1 MRAYGGRERCV
12 LKRESKKKPYR
23 SAWSNALWSFHEML
37 RNTPLSFWLM
47 VGCVPLGVFLEW
59 AGIRLPALVVEQVT
73 TGQTFTHAAVAVGLL
88 LGATLLADALRDFLS
103 TALYASIGLFR
114 SHENMVLYRKTMRCF
129 YQRYESKPVRD
140 LYQRAAMCLWMNE
153 GIVPLLQV
161 PQESMKVVQNLLC
174 YFLFGTVISFVSP
187 WLVVLLT
194 AAPMVNWFC
203 VRAYNRFEYGTREA
217 RADLEKK
224 LYYTAGRASDFTAA
238 KDLRVYGM
246 TDWLRGIY
254 RDLTKQYVGWQRRL
268 SGRQL
273 LTRLIDLGVILVRD
287 GAAYLVLIRM
297 TVRGELSPDQFVLY
311 FAAISSFATFIGNI
325 MTSLGAVQESS
336 LKVSDFREYMDL
348 SEGDDNGTECADA
361 HLTHAPEITFDHVSF
376 RYEGAAQDTLHDLS
390 FTFHPGE
397 RIALVG
403 MNGAGKTTLVKLLCG
418 LYSPTVGQIRIDG
431 VPTSDFKRREYYRLF
446 SPVFQDVET
455 PFFSLAETVA
465 ADFSEHVDRAR
476 AEACMRR
483 AGLGKKL
490 DALPQGIDS
499 RLDKQVNE
507 DGIELSGGETQKLM
521 MARALYK
528 DAPILVLDEPTAA
541 LDPIAENEIYLQYR
555 DMTERKTSLF
565 ISHRL
570 ASTRFCDR
578 ILYLDG
584 GQIAEEG
591 THDELIARGGSYA
604 RLYEIQS
611 CWYREDYKGG
621 ETA

>member
-1 MRAYGGRERCV
+1 MRTYGRRERCV

-23 SAWSNALWSFHEML
+23 SAWSNAMWSYREML
-37 RNTPLSFWLM
+37 RETPQTFWLM

-59 AGIRLPALVVEQVT
+59 AGIQLPALVVEQVT
-73 TGQTFTHAAVAVGLL
+73 TGQTFAHAATLVGIL
-88 LGATLLADALRDFLS
+88 LGATLLAAALRDFLTAALRS
-103 TALYASIGLFR
+103 AMQMFRYRENTALY
-114 SHENMVLYRKTMRCF
+114 RKVMRCL
-129 YQRYESKPVRD
+129 YQKFESKSVRD
-140 LYQRAAMCLWMNE
+140 LYQRAMSALWMNN
-153 GIVPLLQV
+153 GIVKLLQV
-161 PQESMKVVQNLLC
+161 PQESMNVIQNLLC

-194 AAPMVNWFC
+194 ALPMVNWFC
-203 VRAYNRFEYGTREA
+203 VRAYNRYEYGTREA

-224 LYYTAGRASDFTAA
+224 LFYTSRRGSDFTAA
-238 KDLRVYGM
+238 KDVRVYGM
-246 TDWLRGIY
+246 TDWLRAVY
-254 RDLTKQYVGWQRRL
+254 RDLTNQLLGWQKRL
-268 SGRQL
+268 SGREL
-273 LTRLIDLGVILVRD
+273 LTQLVDLGVILVRD
-287 GAAYLVLIRM
+287 GAAYYVLIRM
-297 TVRGELSPDQFVLY
+297 AVRGELSADQFVLY

-325 MTSLGAVQESS
+325 MTALGKVQEAS
-336 LKVSDFREYMDL
+336 LKTSDFREYMDL
-348 SEGDDNGTECADA
+348 PEGDDAGTERADA
-361 HLTHAPEITFDHVSF
+361 HLNHAPEILFDHVSF
-376 RYEGAAQDTLHDLS
+376 RYEGAERDTLHDLS

-418 LYSPTVGQIRIDG
+418 LYAPTSGQIRIDG
-431 VPTSDFKRREYYRLF
+431 VPVSDFVRKEYYRLF
-446 SPVFQDVET
+446 SPVFQDVKT
-455 PFFSLAETVA
+455 SFFSLAETVA
-465 ADFSEHVDRAR
+465 ADFDEHVDRAR

-499 RLDKQVNE
+499 RLNKQVNA
-507 DGIELSGGETQKLM
+507 DGVELSGGETQKLM

-528 DAPILVLDEPTAA
+528 NAPILVLDEPTAA

-555 DMTERKTSLF
+555 DMTEGKTSLF

-578 ILYLDG
+578 ILFLSE

-591 THDELIARGGSYA
+591 THDELIARGGDYA
-604 RLYEIQS
+604 KLFEIQS

-621 ETA
+621 EMA